1 MTTPP
6 FETVYDA
13 FEIEMLTD
21 AYEAIT
27 ACDMWD
33 WLRVYS
39 PEEDKGFMFGNHPN
53 QERINKEMKF
63 DGHSGA
69 SYGWTMRVMEDIAKR
84 GWEDH
89 KNRVRE
95 VRATRKLNQWA
106 AAQRKPKGNPCPCR
120 HAKGFTDGWCGVAGG
135 GVPGCDH

>member
-6 FETVYDA
+6 FDTVYDA

-53 QERINKEMKF
+53 QERINKAMKF

-69 SYGWTMRVMEDIAKR
+69 SY
-84 GWEDH
+84 
-89 KNRVRE
+89 RVRPPSS
-95 VRATRKLNQWA
+95 RAPTRTSA
-106 AAQRKPKGNPCPCR
+106 PR
-120 HAKGFTDGWCGVAGG
+120 CGRTRASGIG
-135 GVPGCDH
+135 SGRSSSQSSTTG